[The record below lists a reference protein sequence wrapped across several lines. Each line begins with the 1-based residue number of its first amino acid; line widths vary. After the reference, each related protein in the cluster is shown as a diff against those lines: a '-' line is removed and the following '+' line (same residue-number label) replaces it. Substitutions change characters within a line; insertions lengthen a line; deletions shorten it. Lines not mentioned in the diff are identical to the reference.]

1 MQVLVVSSFYGSAYK
16 RPVLYSTKDCHVLV
30 VSDLALMLIF
40 MFIVHC
46 TKTDVDVIN
55 MNKI

>member
-1 MQVLVVSSFYGSAYK
+1 MQYAFM
-16 RPVLYSTKDCHVLV
+16 LYSAKECHVLV

-46 TKTDVDVIN
+46 TRTYIDVTN
-55 MNKI
+55 LNKI